1 MAARPPRSTPTDTL
15 FPHTPLVRSHLQRA
29 LAALGATRATVDLGS
44 EILLRRSALARVV
57 LHEYFHR
64 EQPTLTHWLA
74 LDRTLRER
82 IRPIEHTANLGDR
95 KSTRLNSSH

>member
-1 MAARPPRSTPTDTL
+1 MIRRPPRSTLTATL
-15 FPHTPLVRSHLQRA
+15 FPYTTRFRSHLQRS

-82 IRPIEHTANLGDR
+82 IRPIEDR